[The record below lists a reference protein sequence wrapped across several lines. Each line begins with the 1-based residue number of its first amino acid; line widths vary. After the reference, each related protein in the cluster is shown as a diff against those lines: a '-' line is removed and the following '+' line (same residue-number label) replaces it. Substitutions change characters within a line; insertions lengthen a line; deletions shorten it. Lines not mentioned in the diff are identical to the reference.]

1 MPDKRTYLLLAGLLT
16 SMAGNATDVETLA
29 LQINPFLRPVLE
41 AVTTEGVKSTEQ
53 ASSADSMQLRGTML
67 AGNNSVANIDGV
79 IIGIGQYIHGYTL
92 IAVQQRHVLLERNG
106 TQMKLSIDDQ
116 AGDND

>member
-1 MPDKRTYLLLAGLLT
+1 MPDIRTCLLLAGLLT

-29 LQINPFLRPVLE
+29 LQINPFLRPALE
-41 AVTTEGVKSTEQ
+41 TVRTESTKNIEQ
-53 ASSADSMQLRGTML
+53 GASADSMQLRGTML
-67 AGNNSVANIDGV
+67 AGNNSVANIDGT

-92 IAVQQRHVLLERNG
+92 VAVQQRHVLLERNG
-106 TQMKLSIDDQ
+106 TQMKLSIDEQ